1 MVSGLLDNL
10 SLDFIVEILLIVL
23 LLLVKV
29 LTMFQVLLAYY

>member
-10 SLDFIVEILLIVL
+10 FLDFIVEILLIVL